1 METLKLG
8 DVRVEVG
15 KLIRPYL
22 EKLINIHK
30 ENIISI
36 NLYGS
41 ATGSDFSS
49 KTSDV
54 NLLIVFK
61 ELKLQDLK
69 KSLKIVSR
77 GIKKK
82 IAAPL
87 FLTLKHI
94 ETSRD
99 VFPIEFLDMKE
110 NHLCLYG
117 DDVLGTIDINDE
129 HLRLFCE
136 EQIKGKLIRLRQGYL
151 EIGLRKKGIEAL
163 MKESMYA
170 LIPVFR
176 NLLRL
181 KGITPPTDKETILNR
196 LAAEFGLEIDTFI
209 AILKDRRGDEKIAG
223 KDVEVYFE
231 KYFNQIQKLAQMV
244 DKL

>member
-1 METLKLG
+1 MEKLNWEK
-8 DVRVEVG
+8 VREEVR
-15 KLIRPYL
+15 KLLEPYL
-22 EKLINIHK
+22 ERLIDIHRD
-30 ENIISI
+30 NIISV

-61 ELKLQDLK
+61 ELKLPDLK
-69 KSLKIVSR
+69 KSLPIVSR

-87 FLTLKHI
+87 FLTRKHI
-94 ETSRD
+94 KTSRD

-117 DDVLGTIDINDE
+117 KDVLATIAISDK

-163 MKESMYA
+163 MKESLYA
-170 LIPVFR
+170 LIPAFR

-181 KGITPPTDKETILNR
+181 KGITPPVDKENILVK
-196 LAAEFGLEIDTFI
+196 LSAVFGLDADTFI
-209 AILKDRRGDEKIAG
+209 AILKDKRDDEKIAG
-223 KDVEVYFE
+223 VDVEIYFE
-231 KYFNQIQKLAQMV
+231 KYFNQIQKLARMV